1 MTDIPLNKIGT
12 EQNEVE
18 RELDRLRSQEHATK
32 ASEILAR
39 VAKEGDIDRMLT
51 GANLINAF
59 NYAIQQQAKREEWNG
74 TDYQAFCIA
83 LAAMDQIK

>member
-1 MTDIPLNKIGT
+1 MTDIPLNEMGSTGT
-12 EQNEVE
+12 TV
-18 RELDRLRSQEHATK
+18 DRLQAQENAAR